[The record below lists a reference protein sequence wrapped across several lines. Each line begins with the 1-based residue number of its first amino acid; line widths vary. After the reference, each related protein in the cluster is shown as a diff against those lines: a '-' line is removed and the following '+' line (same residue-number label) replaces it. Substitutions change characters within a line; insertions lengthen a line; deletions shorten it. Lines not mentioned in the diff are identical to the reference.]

1 MFIKGLTYATLT
13 VAVPRILL
21 ADDQPDVLL
30 ALQLLLKA
38 EGFATCSVDNPEGV
52 IRAVSMEE
60 YDLLL
65 MDLNYTRDTTSGEE
79 GLDLLSRL
87 RGLPTAPPVVVMT
100 AWGSLETAVEA
111 MRRGA
116 RDFVL
121 KPWDNAKLLDTV
133 RTHLAAAP
141 PPLEFDLQI
150 ARQVQSRLL
159 PSMPRQG
166 RTIQL
171 NGYCRPIGA
180 VGGDYFDVFDLAPH
194 HIGFVLADIS
204 GKGVAAALLMA
215 HLQASLRSLSW
226 QAGQNLPVYLRTIN
240 LQFRESTRPEHFATL
255 FFGDYDDSSRR
266 LRYAN
271 CGHNPPFLFRA
282 DGQIQQLQATATVIG
297 LLEDFRPEVA
307 EISLTAG
314 DRLAIYS
321 DGISDAVSESE
332 LPRFLRLER
341 PPQETVE
348 AVPNPQD
355 DCTLLVA
362 AIQ

>member
-1 MFIKGLTYATLT
+1 
-13 VAVPRILL
+13 
-21 ADDQPDVLL
+21 
-30 ALQLLLKA
+30 
-38 EGFATCSVDNPEGV
+38 VDNPDAV
-52 IRAVSMEE
+52 LRAIAGEE

-87 RGLPTAPPVVVMT
+87 RTLPASPPVVVMT

-121 KPWDNAKLLDTV
+121 KPWDNAKLLETV
-133 RTHLAAAP
+133 RTLLNAAP

-159 PSMPRQG
+159 PAMPRQG
-166 RTIQL
+166 RTIRL
-171 NGYCRPIGA
+171 DGYCRPIGA
-180 VGGDYFDVFDLAPH
+180 VGGDYFDVFDLATH

-215 HLQASLRSLSW
+215 HLQASLRSLAW
-226 QAGQNLPVYLRTIN
+226 QAGQNLAVYLRTIN

-255 FFGDYDDSSRR
+255 FFGDYDDDARV

-282 DGQIQQLQATATVIG
+282 GAPVEQLQPTATVIG
-297 LLEDFRPEVA
+297 LLPEFRPEIA
-307 EISLTAG
+307 EISLAPG
-314 DRLAIYS
+314 DRIAVYS
-321 DGISDAVSESE
+321 DGISDAVPESQLPE
-332 LPRFLRLER
+332 LLRRQRAPR
-341 PPQETVE
+341 ETVE

-355 DCTLLVA
+355 DCTLLIA
-362 AIQ
+362 DIQ